1 MAKVLAECA
10 AWQQCAV
17 SGELLVCVHVVL
29 EDVEGGVYEGDR
41 EREECL
47 GAVRVLACGHGHERV
62 VQRGGQG
69 HGAYFASVIIS
80 RGDKICSEMHRM
92 TRLTPCSA
100 LESGHESGGVLG
112 SNAGP
117 VWFRAYIGFWAN

>member
-10 AWQQCAV
+10 ARQQCAV

-47 GAVRVLACGHGHERV
+47 CTVRVLACGHGHERV
-62 VQRGGQG
+62 IQRGGQG
-69 HGAYFASVIIS
+69 HGAYFASVI
-80 RGDKICSEMHRM
+80 
-92 TRLTPCSA
+92 
-100 LESGHESGGVLG
+100 
-112 SNAGP
+112 
-117 VWFRAYIGFWAN
+117 YY